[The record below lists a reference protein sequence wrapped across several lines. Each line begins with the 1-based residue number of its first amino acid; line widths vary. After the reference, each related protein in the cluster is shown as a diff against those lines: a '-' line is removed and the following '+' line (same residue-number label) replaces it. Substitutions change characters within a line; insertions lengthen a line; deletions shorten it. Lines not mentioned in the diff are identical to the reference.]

1 MVWIFITSIFV
12 EKMCAPYCSPSL
24 SCDNSRKQMP
34 LLCIVFKDGCHQAVP
49 SLYVHDTPHGE
60 KASVRPPFTIWAD
73 WWLCWTI
80 AYGKRDAVPA
90 LGLVY
95 MRSGTFCFLLLGVLS
110 CHIGRPGYTA
120 VERGHSG
127 SIETQACA
135 WGSSGMPSPREPS
148 DNFSSNYHF
157 MATMWDA
164 PNEKHP
170 TKPS

>member
-1 MVWIFITSIFV
+1 MNFHHIHICIKDAYSII
-12 EKMCAPYCSPSL
+12 APPYLVIIPEIKC
-24 SCDNSRKQMP
+24 P

-60 KASVRPPFTIWAD
+60 KASILPPFTIWAG

-80 AYGKRDAVPA
+80 AYGKSDALPA

-95 MRSGTFCFLLLGVLS
+95 KRTGTFCFLLLGVSS
-110 CHIGRPGYTA
+110 CHIREAQATLLWKEATVGALR
-120 VERGHSG
+120 H
-127 SIETQACA
+127 QACA
-135 WGSSGMPSPREPS
+135 WGSSGIPSPHEPS

-157 MATMWDA
+157 TATMWDT